1 MSDYPMDYDEFI
13 ERVFELLLQEYGEGR
28 EEKLQEFIEYVK
40 VYEKDYLKILYA
52 DSCYREDR
60 WGDAFS
66 DEGLIHQPIRLL
78 LMIYAD

>member
-1 MSDYPMDYDEFI
+1 MSEYPMDYDEFI

-28 EEKLQEFIEYVK
+28 EEKLQEFIEDVK
-40 VYEKDYLKILYA
+40 VYEKDYLKTLYA

-66 DEGLIHQPIRLL
+66 DEELIHQPIRLL
-78 LMIYAD
+78 LMIYSD

>member
-40 VYEKDYLKILYA
+40 VYE
-52 DSCYREDR
+52 RNT
-60 WGDAFS
+60 
-66 DEGLIHQPIRLL
+66 
-78 LMIYAD
+78 